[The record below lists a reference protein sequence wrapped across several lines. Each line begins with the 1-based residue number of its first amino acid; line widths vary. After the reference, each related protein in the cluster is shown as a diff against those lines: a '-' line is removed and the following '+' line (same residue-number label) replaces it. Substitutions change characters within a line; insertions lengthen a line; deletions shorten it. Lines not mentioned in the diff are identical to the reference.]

1 MSNEERQAR
10 IIADMEIEGNISA
23 LSYKCHK
30 ASLDA
35 GWWEDWSSITN
46 DDTREK
52 VKMLEIA
59 SKLCLVHS
67 EVSEALE
74 GHRKQ
79 IKDDKLPHRTMLE
92 VELADA
98 LIRIFD
104 IAGRLE
110 LSLGDALAEKLRYN
124 AKRANHKL
132 ENRAKP
138 GGKRI

>member
-1 MSNEERQAR
+1 MSDEERQAR
-10 IIADMEIEGNISA
+10 IIADMEIEQHISA
-23 LSYKCHK
+23 LSHKCHK

-35 GWWEDWSSITN
+35 GWWEDWSVIADETL
-46 DDTREK
+46 REK
-52 VKMLEIA
+52 IQMLEIA

-67 EVSEALE
+67 EISEALE

-79 IKDDKLPHRTMLE
+79 LADDKLPHRRMLE

-110 LSLGDALAEKLRYN
+110 LKLGDALAEKLRFN
-124 AKRANHKL
+124 AQRSDHKP
-132 ENRAKP
+132 ENRAKIS
-138 GGKRI
+138 GKRY